1 MALLDSTSFYYNG
14 SELSLFDMRI
24 GWFDGAEQEEIAAT
38 RQIIEGERNMI
49 RRSPNQYGTVYDPL
63 TFTFDIFKKNNTN
76 ISYEESRLVNK
87 WLLST
92 DTYSQLRFNGEQ
104 DVTYY
109 ALCTEITDIVC
120 GGFVVKRLT
129 FQTNSPFAVAKTL
142 SKSLNVGSSG
152 LTVSIYNSSDNGDY
166 FPTMEITGVS
176 SNVSIENLTTGDS
189 MQFDLSNISDKY
201 IKIDGNHVRITGS
214 DEKIIPLYRLGIT
227 DLRWI
232 YLAPGSNQIRI
243 TGRCNFKISTNFERR
258 VGIL

>member
-142 SKSLNVGSSG
+142 SKSLIVGSSG
-152 LTVSIYNSSDNGDY
+152 LTVSIYNSSDSGVY
-166 FPTMEITGVS
+166 YPTMEITGT
-176 SNVSIENLTTGDS
+176 SNTVKLENLTTGAS
-189 MQFDLSNISDKY
+189 MQFDLSLISDKY
-201 IKIDGNHVRITGS
+201 IKLDGTHLRIVGS
-214 DEKIIPLYRLGIT
+214 DGKLIPFYKLGM
-227 DLRWI
+227 DVVDWV
-232 YLAPGSNQIRI
+232 YLATGSNQIRI
-243 TGRCNFKISTNFERR
+243 TGTCSFRINANFERR